1 MITATLLITT
11 SMLASAL
18 TAATGVGGGTLLL
31 LVMAWV
37 LPLPVAI
44 PLHSAVQLF
53 SNGSRAWLIR
63 EHIRHKIVVPM
74 LIGGCFGAV
83 IGAPLIF
90 SETVTN
96 WLPVI
101 FGALVLAVVWLPLPA
116 INHLRPPALLCLGF
130 FINGIGSLISAI
142 GPITASTLRTQMD
155 NKLQTVATLAAIVCG
170 FGTESAPIKKAPQ
183 MRGFFVI
190 DVATSPY
197 CVTLTTT
204 LPESSISKRSA
215 SITLVQA
222 LAKILD
228 KPLSTLVKR
237 VEFHH

>member
-101 FGALVLAVVWLPLPA
+101 FGALVLIVVWLPLPA
-116 INHLRPPALLCLGF
+116 INHLTPPTLLCLGF

-170 FGTESAPIKKAPQ
+170 FG
-183 MRGFFVI
+183 
-190 DVATSPY
+190 VARVFTY
-197 CVTLTTT
+197 TANDFLWGQW
-204 LPESSISKRSA
+204 LALLAGMLISGYVGTRLGLHWLNKLSEHLF
-215 SITLVQA
+215 SITFKLILTGMALVVIARA
-222 LAKILD
+222 LI
-228 KPLSTLVKR
+228 
-237 VEFHH
+237 

>member
-1 MITATLLITT
+1 MIPATLLITT

-31 LVMAWV
+31 LVMVWV

-63 EHIRHKIVVPM
+63 EHIRHKIAVPI

-90 SETVTN
+90 SATVNN

-101 FGALVLAVVWLPLPA
+101 FGALVLVVVWLPLPTT
-116 INHLRPPALLCLGF
+116 NHLTPSKLLCLGF

-170 FGTESAPIKKAPQ
+170 FGVARVLTYTAN
-183 MRGFFVI
+183 GFLWGQQLELLAGMLISGYVGTRIGLHYLTKLSEHLFSIIFKLILTGMAVVI
-190 DVATSPY
+190 IA
-197 CVTLTTT
+197 
-204 LPESSISKRSA
+204 R
-215 SITLVQA
+215 A
-222 LAKILD
+222 LI
-228 KPLSTLVKR
+228 
-237 VEFHH
+237 

>member
-31 LVMAWV
+31 LVMVWV

-63 EHIRHKIVVPM
+63 EHIRHKIAVPI

-90 SETVTN
+90 SATVNN

-101 FGALVLAVVWLPLPA
+101 FGALVLVVVWLPLPTT
-116 INHLRPPALLCLGF
+116 NHLTPSKLLCLGF

-170 FGTESAPIKKAPQ
+170 FGVARVLTYTAN
-183 MRGFFVI
+183 GFLWGQQLELLAGMLISGYVG
-190 DVATSPY
+190 TRLGLH
-197 CVTLTTT
+197 CLTK
-204 LPESSISKRSA
+204 LSEHLF
-215 SITLVQA
+215 SITLKLILTGMAVVIIARA
-222 LAKILD
+222 LI
-228 KPLSTLVKR
+228 
-237 VEFHH
+237 

>member
-1 MITATLLITT
+1 
-11 SMLASAL
+11 MLASAL

-31 LVMAWV
+31 LVMVWI

-63 EHIRHKIVVPM
+63 EHIRHKIVVPI
-74 LIGGCFGAV
+74 LIGGCFGSV
-83 IGAPLIF
+83 ISAPLIL

-101 FGALVLAVVWLPLPA
+101 FGALVLVVVWLPLPA
-116 INHLRPPALLCLGF
+116 INHLTPPKLLCLGF

-155 NKLQTVATLAAIVCG
+155 SKLQTVATLAAVVCG
-170 FGTESAPIKKAPQ
+170 FGVARVFTYTSN
-183 MRGFFVI
+183 GFLWGQWLELLAGMLISGYVG
-190 DVATSPY
+190 TR
-197 CVTLTTT
+197 LGLHWLNK
-204 LPESSISKRSA
+204 LPEDLFSIIFKLVLTGMA
-215 SITLVQA
+215 LVITARA
-222 LAKILD
+222 LI
-228 KPLSTLVKR
+228 
-237 VEFHH
+237 

>member
-18 TAATGVGGGTLLL
+18 TATTGVGGGTLLL
-31 LVMAWV
+31 LVMVWV

-63 EHIRHKIVVPM
+63 EHIRHKIVVPI

-90 SETVTN
+90 SATATN

-101 FGALVLAVVWLPLPA
+101 FGALILVVVWLPLPT
-116 INHLRPPALLCLGF
+116 INHLTPSKLLCLGF

-142 GPITASTLRTQMD
+142 GPLTASTLRTQMD
-155 NKLQTVATLAAIVCG
+155 NKLQTVATLAAVVCG
-170 FGTESAPIKKAPQ
+170 FGVARVFTYTAN
-183 MRGFFVI
+183 GFLWGQWLELL
-190 DVATSPY
+190 AGM
-197 CVTLTTT
+197 L
-204 LPESSISKRSA
+204 ISGYFGTRLGLHWLNKLSEHLF
-215 SITLVQA
+215 SITFKLVLTGMA
-222 LAKILD
+222 LIIIARALI
-228 KPLSTLVKR
+228 
-237 VEFHH
+237 

>member
-11 SMLASAL
+11 SMLSSAL

-170 FGTESAPIKKAPQ
+170 FG
-183 MRGFFVI
+183 
-190 DVATSPY
+190 VARVFTYTANDFLWSQW
-197 CVTLTTT
+197 LA
-204 LPESSISKRSA
+204 LLAGMLISGYVGTRLGLHWLNKLSEDLF
-215 SITLVQA
+215 SITFKLILTGMALVIIARA
-222 LAKILD
+222 LI
-228 KPLSTLVKR
+228 
-237 VEFHH
+237 